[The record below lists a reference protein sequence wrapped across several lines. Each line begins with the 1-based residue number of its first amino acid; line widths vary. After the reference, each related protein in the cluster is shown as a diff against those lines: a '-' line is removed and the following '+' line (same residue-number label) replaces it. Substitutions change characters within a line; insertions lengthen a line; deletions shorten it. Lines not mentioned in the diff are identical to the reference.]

1 MSRNPKRFWD
11 LWWAWLP
18 ALLAIGIFVA
28 LFAAPTPAGADRST
42 ASKRLLREI
51 DIMERTLDDVLVDSP
66 YILVSSSNGVTKGVY
81 VPEYGVI
88 FTFDMNL
95 VASRYNVFGW
105 RGWNGADVVDIDED
119 GDKIVIHRRH
129 GWDDDDDD
137 EDEKA
142 KDTKDTAADKKSWA
156 ERREAEAKKCYER
169 GKNEIIE
176 TLVDYG
182 DMLTSL
188 GDDQWILIAAD
199 LNGSEYF
206 TDEGLSQYIVKAQ
219 MRDIRAYS
227 QGTITRDALLAKVTR
242 EES

>member
-28 LFAAPTPAGADRST
+28 LFAAPAPAGADRST

-66 YILVSSSNGVTKGVY
+66 YILVSSSSGVTKGVY

-95 VASRYNVFGW
+95 VASRYDVFGW

-137 EDEKA
+137 EDKKA
-142 KDTKDTAADKKSWA
+142 KDTKDTAD
-156 ERREAEAKKCYER
+156 KKCYER
-169 GKNEIIE
+169 GKIEIIE

-199 LNGSEYF
+199 LNGNEYF

>member
-28 LFAAPTPAGADRST
+28 LFATPAPADADRST

-51 DIMERTLDDVLVDSP
+51 DIMERTIDDVLVDSP
-66 YILVSSSNGVTKGVY
+66 YILVSSSNGVTNGVH
-81 VPEYGVI
+81 VPEYGVV

-95 VASRYNVFGW
+95 VASRYDHFGFGW
-105 RGWNGADVVDIDED
+105 HGADIVDIDED
-119 GDKIVIHRRH
+119 GDKIVIHRRNR
-129 GWDDDDDD
+129 WDDDDDD
-137 EDEKA
+137 EESKSSS
-142 KDTKDTAADKKSWA
+142 ADRKSWR
-156 ERREAEAKKCYER
+156 ERREADAKKCYER
-169 GKNEIIE
+169 GKNEIVE
-176 TLVDYG
+176 ALVDYG

-188 GDDQWILIAAD
+188 GDDQWVLIAAD
-199 LNGSEYF
+199 LHGNEYF

>member
-1 MSRNPKRFWD
+1 MSQNPKKFWD
-11 LWWAWLP
+11 FWWAWLP
-18 ALLAIGIFVA
+18 ALLAIGIFAA
-28 LFAAPTPAGADRST
+28 LFAAPAPAGADRST
-42 ASKRLLREI
+42 ASKRLLREVE
-51 DIMERTLDDVLVDSP
+51 IMERTLDEVLVDSP

-95 VASRYNVFGW
+95 VASRYDWYGHS
-105 RGWNGADVVDIDED
+105 WNGAEIIDVDED
-119 GDKIVIHRRH
+119 GEKIVIHRRH
-129 GWDDDDDD
+129 RWDDDDDD
-137 EDEKA
+137 DKDKKDEKNSSS
-142 KDTKDTAADKKSWA
+142 DKKSWWEKRDA
-156 ERREAEAKKCYER
+156 DAKKCYER
-169 GKNEIIE
+169 GKTEIVE

-199 LNGSEYF
+199 LTGSEYF
-206 TDEGLSQYIVKAQ
+206 DDEDLSQYIVKAQ

-227 QGTITRDALLAKVTR
+227 QGTITRDALLAKVVK

>member
-28 LFAAPTPAGADRST
+28 LFAAPAPAGADRST

-51 DIMERTLDDVLVDSP
+51 DIMERTLDDALVDSP
-66 YILVSSSNGVTKGVY
+66 YILVSSSSGVTKGVY

-95 VASRYNVFGW
+95 VSSRYGNYYSFGW
-105 RGWNGADVVDIDED
+105 HGADIVDIDED

-137 EDEKA
+137 EDDA
-142 KDTKDTAADKKSWA
+142 KDSKSNADQKSWR
-156 ERREAEAKKCYER
+156 EKREAEAKKCYER
-169 GKNEIIE
+169 GKNEIVE

-188 GDDQWILIAAD
+188 GDDQWLLVAAN
-199 LNGSEYF
+199 LEGSEYF